1 MRPSVVADGIGPRR
15 VEGQCGTHCHV
26 GQAIGCHPFGRTR
39 RETATDVTYRPARP
53 DELAAAARVYVRA
66 DDELDHRLHGRSL
79 REPAAPGAAEEEAAQ
94 ADLALFHGEGADR
107 VWVAVRGAEVVGV
120 AAAAI
125 RERHWHLVYLFVLPE
140 AQGQGIGRALLER
153 CHAAGIAAGCDLF
166 SLQPS
171 DDPKALT
178 RYLALGLAPRPPSID
193 LRAAAPAF
201 PRVAWDDG
209 LEPLSLRPDD
219 EAALV
224 TVGDIDRAV
233 RGVRRLDDLRRWLTE
248 GATGVLLARRDTG
261 APAGY
266 FLVDDHDPPGRIGPV
281 AAIDDDRF
289 AAVLGRALAAAGE
302 CSRVNLP
309 WRVDVPGE
317 NRAAIAPLFAAGF
330 RPRRLAHFFA
340 SAPIGRFDRYVL
352 HDEDLL

>member
-1 MRPSVVADGIGPRR
+1 MS
-15 VEGQCGTHCHV
+15 
-26 GQAIGCHPFGRTR
+26 
-39 RETATDVTYRPARP
+39 
-53 DELAAAARVYVRA
+53 DELLAAAQVYVRA

-79 REPAAPGAAEEEAAQ
+79 REPAPPGAAEEVAAL
-94 ADLALFHGEGADR
+94 ADLVLLHGEGADR
-107 VWVAVRGAEVVGV
+107 VWVALRGGELVGV

-125 RERHWHLVYLFVLPE
+125 RGRHWHLVYLFVLPE
-140 AQGQGIGRALLER
+140 AQGQGIGRALLEQ
-153 CHAAGIAAGCDLF
+153 CHAAGVAAGCDRF

-178 RYLALGLAPRPPSID
+178 RYLALGLAPQPPSID
-193 LRAAAPAF
+193 LRTDAPAF
-201 PRVAWDDG
+201 PPVRWDDG
-209 LEPLSLRPDD
+209 LEPLPLRPDD
-219 EAALV
+219 EAALA

-233 RGVRRLDDLRRWLTE
+233 RGVRRPDDLRRWLAE
-248 GATGVLLARRDTG
+248 GATGALLARRDTG

-266 FLVDDHDPPGRIGPV
+266 FLVAHNAPGRIGPV
-281 AAIDDDRF
+281 AAIDDGWF

-302 CSRVNLP
+302 LARPGLP
-309 WRVDVPGE
+309 WRIDVPGE

-330 RPRRLAHFFA
+330 RPRRLSHFFA